1 MPGPGSPRGRG
12 RAAWHC
18 GRKEAMRMRPGGALA
33 LTPPVLPA
41 GQPDL
46 LSPARLLRLATPCQ
60 VSPPNLQG
68 PCPDCPSK
76 LAASF
81 ASAGLCLSL
90 PRAGERIN
98 SPSGSP
104 EPTTA
109 GSGCRR
115 QLPCPLVAGLGFV
128 GGWGGQTAACLGI
141 TVSPP
146 SPLPHSPTTLPVCPA
161 PLNQSL
167 TPRASAGPGLR
178 ASSPQLESANKS

>member
-1 MPGPGSPRGRG
+1 
-12 RAAWHC
+12 
-18 GRKEAMRMRPGGALA
+18 MRPGGALA

-46 LSPARLLRLATPCQ
+46 LSPAQLLRLATPCQ

-115 QLPCPLVAGLGFV
+115 QLPCPLVAGSALWEDGV
-128 GGWGGQTAACLGI
+128 ARRLLAWG
-141 TVSPP
+141 
-146 SPLPHSPTTLPVCPA
+146 
-161 PLNQSL
+161 
-167 TPRASAGPGLR
+167 
-178 ASSPQLESANKS
+178 